1 MPEYGG
7 MTVGQRIKHA
17 RFLAGLTARCV
28 GLLTHRSPAWLIA
41 LEHGCD
47 VALRAASLAAIAR
60 ALGVSAEWL
69 KTGEG
74 EPPTEASIRAALA
87 ALESGPGRTT

>member
-1 MPEYGG
+1 

-28 GLLTHRSPAWLIA
+28 ALLSQRSAAWLIA
-41 LEHGCD
+41 LEHGHD
-47 VALRAASLAAIAR
+47 VALRAASLKAIAR

-69 KTGEG
+69 QTGEG
-74 EPPTEASIRAALA
+74 EPPTEASIRAAMA
-87 ALESGPGRTT
+87 AVESAPGRTT